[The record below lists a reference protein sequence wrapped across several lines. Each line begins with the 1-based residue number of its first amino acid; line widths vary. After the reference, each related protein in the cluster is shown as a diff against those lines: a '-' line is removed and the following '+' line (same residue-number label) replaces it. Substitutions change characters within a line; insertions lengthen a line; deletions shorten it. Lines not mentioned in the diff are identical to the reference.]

1 MSCSNIGKLC
11 NNFIISDD
19 VTFADNTL
27 TINIPD
33 GVYEN
38 KHKYCLVVAQ
48 TIPEDTT
55 ISSPVV
61 ITIGDETTEYPL
73 VKCDCS
79 PVYACSLSNRT
90 RYSTKV
96 STEIGGGVFKLLGNL
111 PCPSALTL
119 PSSLPIVAVT
129 TAEIEDGD

>member
-19 VTFADNTL
+19 VTFSDNTL

-55 ISSPVV
+55 ISAPVV
-61 ITIGDETTEYPL
+61 ITIGEETTEYPL
-73 VKCDCS
+73 VKCDCT

-90 RYSTKV
+90 RYSTRV

-111 PCPSALTL
+111 ACPSAITL
-119 PSSLPIVAVT
+119 PASLPIAEV
-129 TAEIEDGD
+129 TAEIGD

>member
-55 ISSPVV
+55 ISSPVL

-119 PSSLPIVAVT
+119 PSSLPIVTVT

>member
-119 PSSLPIVAVT
+119 PSSLPIVTVT